1 MKNAKVKRFD
11 GPILRR
17 VVLATVLLAGI
28 ALRIWAYAQN
38 PSLYLDEA
46 NLARNVAERSFSG
59 FFQTLDYHQYAP
71 PLFLSLVKGA
81 TLLFG
86 QGEWGLRLWPLFAG
100 IGALIMLWH
109 LNQCWALPW
118 LGQFYSLAL
127 FAGSG
132 LAILYSVSAKQY
144 STDMLVTLLLIFLAD
159 RDLRNGQPQAWNRW
173 IWIGALAPW
182 LSMPS
187 VFILSG
193 VGLAFGW
200 RSIRQ
205 NGTWTWTKETTAWL
219 ITGLVWL
226 SSFGA
231 YYWFLLRSDIESEFL
246 QQWHQDYFLPLLPL
260 SVESWAQFSAVGLQ
274 IFKAAFGFTGL
285 AVGLGLVLFILGVIR
300 LTREPVVGWLLLIP
314 LLACWVASALQQ
326 YSMMSRL
333 LSFAFPIIWLVAA
346 WGSQFLLEKTGSWL
360 SWVLFPL
367 LLASLS
373 VAGVW
378 KKMDQPVAD
387 EGSRQALEVLTEEW
401 QPGDGLFIYRW
412 AEPAYAYYHLHH
424 PDKADFQFHPWYH
437 NPTSAGFEWEEAQ
450 ERLSGTKRIWLLY
463 THVLDEAEKQPMLT
477 DINQIE
483 PTNNVSIIL
492 SIPGT
497 YLYLIRPNE

>member
-1 MKNAKVKRFD
+1 MLV
-11 GPILRR
+11 
-17 VVLATVLLAGI
+17 GI
-28 ALRIWAYAQN
+28 SLRIWAYYQN

-46 NLARNVAERSFSG
+46 NLARNVAERSYSG

-71 PLFLSLVKGA
+71 PLFMSLVKAA
-81 TLLFG
+81 TQLFG
-86 QGEWGLRLWPLFAG
+86 QGEWGLRLWPLLAG
-100 IGALIMLWH
+100 TGALVFFCE
-109 LNQCWALPW
+109 LNRRWSLPW
-118 LGQFYSLAL
+118 LGQCYSLAL

-144 STDMLVTLLLIFLAD
+144 STDMLVTLVLIFLAD
-159 RDLRNGQPQAWNRW
+159 RDLRLKSPQAWKRW
-173 IWIGALAPW
+173 IWLGALAPW

-187 VFILSG
+187 VFVLSG
-193 VGLAFGW
+193 IGLAFGW

-205 NGTWTWTKETTAWL
+205 NGTWAWTKESTAWV
-219 ITGLVWL
+219 ITGLLWL

-231 YYWFLLRSDIESEFL
+231 YYWFLLRTDIESDFL

-260 SVESWAQFSAVGLQ
+260 SIESWEQFSTVGIQ

-285 AVGLGLVLFILGVIR
+285 AIGLGLSHFILGVIR
-300 LTREPVVGWLLLIP
+300 LTQEPTTGWLLLTP
-314 LLACWVASALQQ
+314 LMACWVASALQQ

-346 WGSQFLLEKTGSWL
+346 WGIRLLLEKTGNWL
-360 SWVLFPL
+360 SWVLVPL
-367 LLASLS
+367 LIASLA

-387 EGSRQALEVLTEEW
+387 EGSRQALEVLAAEW
-401 QPGDGLFIYRW
+401 QPGDGLFIFRW

-424 PDKADFQFHPWYH
+424 PEKDRFQFHPWYH
-437 NPTSAGFEWEEAQ
+437 NPTSLGFEWEEAKEQ
-450 ERLSGTKRIWLLY
+450 LPETNRIWLLY
-463 THVLDEAEKQPMLT
+463 THMLNEAEKQPMLT